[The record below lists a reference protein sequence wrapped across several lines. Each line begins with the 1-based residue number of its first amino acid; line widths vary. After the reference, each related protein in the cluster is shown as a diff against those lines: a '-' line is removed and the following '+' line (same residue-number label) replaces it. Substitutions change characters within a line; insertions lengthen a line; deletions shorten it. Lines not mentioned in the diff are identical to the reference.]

1 MDALYHNSALGLLAD
16 LSFVSGH
23 LAETVQNVGIG
34 NLLAG
39 LFLPFLDHLVDD
51 LAFF

>member
-16 LSFVSGH
+16 LGFVSGH
-23 LAETVQNVGIG
+23 LAETIQNVGIG

-39 LFLPFLDHLVDD
+39 LVLPFLDHLIDD